1 MELQPKQSFLQRNA
15 LFFKAA
21 VIFILVLILL
31 IPTSMIESLIH
42 ERENRKNEAV
52 NEVSQKWG
60 NEQTLL
66 GPVLTI
72 PYYKYYKEKDNNY
85 NTEKLVKKK
94 EYYHI
99 LPTDLKIKGDVLP
112 ETRHRGIFDVVLYV
126 TDVKAT
132 GTFKG
137 IDLSRLDVPASDVL
151 LNQAFLNFGLSDLR
165 GIEEQIELTWNKEK
179 VFFNPGTLTD
189 DISNSG
195 VHAFVELDSLTEEKV
210 YSFNFDVQFKG
221 SEELKFAPVGKV
233 TEVEL
238 TSIWSNPSFDG
249 AFLPDSH
256 TVSEK
261 GFNASWKILH
271 LNRDYPQS
279 WQNGDYKINSSAFG
293 VNLRLPIDHYQKTF
307 RSAKYAI
314 LFIALTYLIF
324 FFIEVLNKKYVH
336 PIQYIL
342 VGLALCLFYT
352 LLLSFAE
359 HSSYTIAY
367 VIAMT
372 MTVGLITTYA
382 SFIFKSKPLT
392 LMLGGILTIL
402 YGFIYIIIQQ
412 QDYALLMG
420 SIGLFLIL
428 ALVMYF
434 SRQIDWYKINEE
446 MGSRKND

>member
-1 MELQPKQSFLQRNA
+1 MEPQAKPSFLQRNA

-21 VIFILVLILL
+21 VIFILVLILM

-99 LPTDLKIKGDVLP
+99 LPTDLKIKGDVAP
-112 ETRHRGIFDVVLYV
+112 ETRHRGIFDIVLYV
-126 TDVKAT
+126 TDVQAT

-137 IDLSRLDVPASDVL
+137 IDLSRLDIPEKDIL

-165 GIEEQIELTWNKEK
+165 GIEEQIELSWNKEK

-189 DISNSG
+189 DISSSG
-195 VHAFVELDSLTEEKV
+195 VHAFVPLDSLLEEKE

-221 SEELKFAPVGKV
+221 SEKLKFAPVGKV

-238 TSIWSNPSFDG
+238 ASTWNNPSFDG

-261 GFNASWKILH
+261 GFNATWKILH
-271 LNRDYPQS
+271 LNRDYPQA
-279 WQNGDYKINSSAFG
+279 WQNSDYRIKSSAFG

-359 HSSYTIAY
+359 HSSYTVAY

-372 MTVGLITTYA
+372 MTVGLITAYA

-392 LMLGGILTIL
+392 YMLGGILTIL